1 MDTTS
6 TATQTATELTTMAE
20 ALNLA
25 RYGNPNGSC
34 WGPEVGTN

>member
-1 MDTTS
+1 MDTNTN
-6 TATQTATELTTMAE
+6 AGQQLTTMAE

-25 RYGNPNGSC
+25 TYGNPNGSC